1 MEELNA
7 YINQVIPG
15 ISSSWYPN
23 NLASL
28 AILNPPSA
36 VFPNNN
42 VICKSDMSFIWL
54 SWFVET
60 VYDYNLAKDD
70 ISYAAVFSYV
80 RRGLIHSGF
89 SESAEN
95 FTDVSKTVSR
105 LVYEYIGKVRGR
117 KRIQPKVTTKEALL
131 EKYDTTPTCW
141 ICGYRFSAE
150 AVKRYLGENVNFNL
164 PATFDYFSPR
174 GLKERDISI
183 EIEHKQPFSSGGAD
197 IDDLD
202 NIDLSCGFCN
212 KHKWKFLSIYDAN
225 RGLRSFHHP
234 SLGLVSVPQP
244 YWGIRILALAE
255 KCSEEGCT
263 VKKSKQQ
270 LYIDLVNPLG
280 SASPTNLKVVCRK
293 HLKNVGYRFLDRV
306 TIEKGIKRNRKSII

>member
-15 ISSSWYPN
+15 ISQSWYPN
-23 NLASL
+23 SLANL
-28 AILNPPSA
+28 AILNPPRE

-80 RRGLIHSGF
+80 RRGLVHSGF
-89 SESAEN
+89 SETSGD
-95 FTDVSKTVSR
+95 FTEVSKSVSR
-105 LVYEYIGKVRGR
+105 LVYAYIGNIKGR
-117 KRIQPKVTTKEALL
+117 KRKQPKIATKEALL
-131 EKYDTTPTCW
+131 ERSQSSPICW
-141 ICGYRFSAE
+141 ICGYRFKPE
-150 AVKRYLGENVNFNL
+150 AIKRYLGDDSDFIL
-164 PATFDYFSPR
+164 PDTFDYFSAR

-225 RGLRSFHHP
+225 RGLRSFQHP
-234 SLGLVSVPQP
+234 NLGLVSIPQP
-244 YWGIRILALAE
+244 YWVIRILALAE
-255 KCSEEGCT
+255 KCSTEGCT
-263 VKKSKQQ
+263 AKKSKQQ

-293 HLKNVGYRFLDRV
+293 HLNNLGSRFVDRETFEV
-306 TIEKGIKRNRKSII
+306 GIKRNRNSIV